1 MEKTQKNIE
10 KLERATEKWN
20 MVEDGIGRRIEFSA
34 VVIVI
39 ESLVYTM

>member
-20 MVEDGIGRRIEFSA
+20 MVEDGIGRRIEFNA